1 MVWLL
6 TPHHVLVFTGLACLA
21 VFFHPEMAPLIAA
34 EVLGPSP
41 QDLGLFTSVLAA
53 GLTEIAFLGAGGLS
67 GLLAA
72 TLCLRVGM
80 PATFGLMGSVG
91 MTPAVMELARGRG
104 GLLLQEA

>member
-53 GLTEIAFLGAGGLS
+53 GLAQIAFLGAGGLS
-67 GLLAA
+67 GLLA
-72 TLCLRVGM
+72 
-80 PATFGLMGSVG
+80 ATFGLMGSVG